1 VWSQWVRYKSKTVKR
16 KQTTNEKKKDK
27 GKSHILEC
35 LLIQGPA
42 TSGSSASFATR
53 EVPSTPTPPV
63 HEQDTLALTPPQH
76 RSLTN
81 HSSGTPL
88 STPLRN
94 LCIGYTTPASSSAIY
109 SRRPLKWAMD
119 NADDAYDAIPQPDA
133 KRRMLEPS
141 IAELLLYHLRH
152 GHIHPSVVMQYVAEV
167 QSEKGESSD
176 MEPSLGE
183 NSLGAPSHV
192 TTSHDQEILLS
203 SPGQEVVTDGNL
215 MEEII
220 HYPVPIYPRYQR
232 ISICSNLLI
241 LKYP

>member
-1 VWSQWVRYKSKTVKR
+1 MQSANAAKWCEIQESYDQTLEDNFKIWTQHVWSQWVRYKSKTVKR

-35 LLIQGPA
+35 LLIQGTA

-109 SRRPLKWAMD
+109 SRRPLK
-119 NADDAYDAIPQPDA
+119 
-133 KRRMLEPS
+133 
-141 IAELLLYHLRH
+141 
-152 GHIHPSVVMQYVAEV
+152 
-167 QSEKGESSD
+167 
-176 MEPSLGE
+176 
-183 NSLGAPSHV
+183 
-192 TTSHDQEILLS
+192 
-203 SPGQEVVTDGNL
+203 
-215 MEEII
+215 
-220 HYPVPIYPRYQR
+220 
-232 ISICSNLLI
+232 
-241 LKYP
+241 